1 MSDINSND
9 AQSAVTA
16 EVVRDLWLVDRQ
28 QPTPKPM
35 GMWIVEHEELHEEIV
50 SWEILYRHHGAE
62 AFVELKALETVFE
75 RRLGP
80 TGLNTDE
87 QPAATDGNATPSL
100 SAAIEA
106 AGLKPGDIA
115 RKLHVGT
122 TVIARLMRGQIDP
135 LTAPV
140 PFLVSFSHA
149 VNTKVDTLIEMLR
162 FPHLTPHAAMYKRES
177 RGVTSVVAEPGVEY
191 HASQGASGTPADP
204 RTAQEQHVTGGTG
217 NGATRATMAF
227 YDAIASAPDMTD
239 DEKKQWLSG

>member
-9 AQSAVTA
+9 VQSVVTA

-35 GMWIVEHEELHEEIV
+35 VVWIVEHEELREEIV

-62 AFVELKALETVFE
+62 AFVELTTLEAVFE
-75 RRLGP
+75 RTLDI
-80 TGLNTDE
+80 TVLNGVE
-87 QPAATDGNATPSL
+87 QSVATDGKATPSL
-100 SAAIEA
+100 SAALES

-140 PFLVSFSHA
+140 PFLVSFSQA

-162 FPHLTPHAAMYKRES
+162 MDQLSPQAAMFKRES
-177 RGVTSVVAEPGVEY
+177 RGVTSAVAEPGVEY
-191 HASQGASGTPADP
+191 QESQGATGTPPDP
-204 RTAQEQHVTGGTG
+204 GAAQEEPVTAGTG
-217 NGATRATMAF
+217 NGAARATIAF
-227 YDAIASAPDMTD
+227 NDAIAIAPDMTD